1 MSGIFGPNTSNRELL
16 WTALGLVALL
26 VNVILL
32 ARAIGNLRALD
43 ALGQNGGRR
52 LSAWTAIGIQA
63 GLTLTQTVMVATG
76 ISAAR
81 LPPTYSVAGNIVG
94 GGLVVNEAIMV
105 AVAVYALTRWH
116 ILDRYFDARAT
127 VAPSRAEAVAQTR
140 HSETMAELEHNTDI
154 TTEARDG
161 ALEAFGAANSVNA
174 KIIAVQQEIAA
185 TNKVAGEAATAA
197 MESTDKL
204 RAVLERQERERTAR
218 EGGE

>member
-1 MSGIFGPNTSNRELL
+1 MSGIFGPNTSTREIL

-32 ARAIGNLRALD
+32 ARAVGNLRALD

-105 AVAVYALTRWH
+105 VVAVYALTRWH

-127 VAPSRAEAVAQTR
+127 
-140 HSETMAELEHNTDI
+140 
-154 TTEARDG
+154 EARDG
-161 ALEAFGAANSVNA
+161 AIEAFVAAS
-174 KIIAVQQEIAA
+174 
-185 TNKVAGEAATAA
+185 EAATAA

-204 RAVLERQERERTAR
+204 RAVLERQEGERKER
-218 EGGE
+218 EG